1 MNKIY
6 GERKENGNI
15 KYNIIEIDTL
25 QFRDSLVYPYKIFK
39 FDDLIHKMKLN
50 REPINCLFT

>member
-39 FDDLIHKMKLN
+39 FDDLIYEMKLN